1 MFRKHFF
8 CAGTGIL
15 FKTLNQQSRL
25 FSRDPFPSKV
35 SHYLYRARI
44 IDSIR
49 LALRSDSQSL
59 LTTLLNDRLL
69 DSFVVTHT
77 LRSAPSADSAL
88 SVIDILKSNSNFN
101 HTQSTIYALANILAR
116 SGRREEL
123 DDLVDAINARSFK
136 NVRVSHMNLMQWYAA
151 TGDVNSVLDIWDK
164 YRELD
169 RHVCTESYNIVMRL
183 YAEKG
188 EDSRAV
194 EIFHRMIVE
203 GANPNSRT
211 YTNII
216 EHLVNS
222 GKLDSALEV
231 FNVLPLMRIKRTSKQ
246 FSILVEGLVSVR
258 RFDEVKILL
267 SNMHAEGM
275 LPVRALLCSLQHMKE
290 AGCIHENDEILS
302 EMLPNER
309 IKSIEYFVDDT
320 GDDNDHEA
328 EDEVED
334 DVACDVNEVNGVKLK
349 PWLDPRALANALQS
363 WSPSEVSELEKA
375 KFVWT
380 TRLVCRVL
388 RNFKSP
394 LPAWNFFC
402 WVACQPG
409 FTHDVYTVQ
418 RMMTLLARHG
428 HVQLVNQLLD
438 KIRQEG
444 LKLPFSTIKLIIDFC
459 GISKDP
465 DAALKIFRHDRTLCG
480 SISKFKLMVLYS
492 SLLWTLTKCS
502 RSSDALEVLDEMILN
517 GICPDIQTF
526 SGLMDHFAKHGDIKN
541 VQKIFGMV
549 RQSGIEPDA
558 YMFKV
563 LILGYC
569 KCDRAA
575 LAWRVFEDMRNSNL
589 LPDYATKEL
598 LVKSLWKEGRRRE
611 AAIVEESCE
620 ETNDSLPL
628 ALRGHVWTVSSA
640 NLTQVYNIY
649 ASSFTSSCGPTS
661 NGEG

>member
-8 CAGTGIL
+8 STGTGSL
-15 FKTLNQQSRL
+15 FNALNQQTRL

-35 SHYLYRARI
+35 SHYLYRARV

-49 LALRSDSQSL
+49 LALRSNSQSS
-59 LTTLLNDRLL
+59 LTTLLNDRLV
-69 DSFVVTHT
+69 DSFVVTHA

-88 SVIDILKSNSNFN
+88 SVIDILKSNANFS
-101 HTQSTIYALANILAR
+101 HTQGTIYALADILAR
-116 SGRREEL
+116 SSRREEL
-123 DDLVDAINARSFK
+123 DALVDAINARSFK

-151 TGDVNSVLDIWDK
+151 IGDLDSVLDTWDN
-164 YRELD
+164 YRGLD

-194 EIFHRMIVE
+194 EMFHRMIVE

-211 YTNII
+211 YTTII

-222 GKLDSALEV
+222 GKLDAALEV
-231 FNVLPLMRIKRTSKQ
+231 FSVLPLMRIKRTTKQ
-246 FSILVEGLVSVR
+246 FSILAEGLVSVR
-258 RFDEVKILL
+258 RFDEVKFLL
-267 SNMHAEGM
+267 SNMEAEGM

-290 AGCIHENDEILS
+290 GGYIRENDEILS
-302 EMLPNER
+302 DMLPDDR
-309 IKSIEYFVDDT
+309 IKSVEYFVDDT
-320 GDDNDHEA
+320 EDDDDEA
-328 EDEVED
+328 EAEEED
-334 DVACDVNEVNGVKLK
+334 NVACDVNKVNGVRLK

-363 WSPSEVSELEKA
+363 WSPNDVLELENA

-380 TRLVCRVL
+380 TRLVCKVL

-394 LPAWNFFC
+394 GAAWNFFC

-418 RMMTLLARHG
+418 RMMTLLARRG
-428 HVQLVNQLLD
+428 HVQLVNQVMD

-444 LKLPFSTIKLIIDFC
+444 LKLPFSTIKLVIDFC
-459 GISKDP
+459 GVSKDP
-465 DAALKIFRHDRTLCG
+465 DAALKIFRHNRTLCG

-492 SLLWTLTKCS
+492 SLLRTLTKCS
-502 RSSDALEVLDEMILN
+502 RCPDALEVLDEMILN

-526 SGLMDHFAKHGDIKN
+526 SGLMDHFAKQGDIKN

-549 RQSGIEPDA
+549 RQSGIEPDT

-563 LILGYC
+563 LIHGYC

-575 LAWRVFEDMRNSNL
+575 LALRVFEDMRNSKL
-589 LPDYATKEL
+589 LPDSSTKEL

-611 AAIVEESCE
+611 AAMVEESCE
-620 ETNDSLPL
+620 EINESLPI
-628 ALRGHVWTVSSA
+628 ALRGHIWTVSSA

-649 ASSFTSSCGPTS
+649 ASTFTSSCDPTA

>member
-1 MFRKHFF
+1 MFRKHFY

-15 FKTLNQQSRL
+15 FKSLNQQTRL

-49 LALRSDSQSL
+49 LALRSNSQSL

-69 DSFVVTHT
+69 DSFVVTHA

-88 SVIDILKSNSNFN
+88 SVINILKSNFNFN

-123 DDLVDAINARSFK
+123 DALVDAINARSFK

-151 TGDVNSVLDIWDK
+151 TGDIDSVLDVWDK
-164 YRELD
+164 HRELD

-222 GKLDSALEV
+222 GKLDSALEI
-231 FNVLPLMRIKRTSKQ
+231 FSVLPLMRIKRTSKQ
-246 FSILVEGLVSVR
+246 FLILAEGLGSVQ
-258 RFDEVKILL
+258 RFDQVKMLL

-275 LPVRALLCSLQHMKE
+275 LPVRALLCSLQNMKE
-290 AGCIHENDEILS
+290 AGYIQENDEILS

-309 IKSIEYFVDDT
+309 IKSVEYFVDGT
-320 GDDNDHEA
+320 EDDNDD
-328 EDEVED
+328 EDENEVEND
-334 DVACDVNEVNGVKLK
+334 IACDVNEVNGVKLK

-375 KFVWT
+375 EFVWT
-380 TRLVCRVL
+380 TRLVCKVL

-394 LPAWNFFC
+394 MAAWNFFC

-428 HVQLVNQLLD
+428 HVQLVNQLMD

-465 DAALKIFRHDRTLCG
+465 DAALKIFHQDRTLCG
-480 SISKFKLMVLYS
+480 TISKFKLMVLYS
-492 SLLWTLTKCS
+492 SLLRTLTKCG

-526 SGLMDHFAKHGDIKN
+526 SGLMDHFAKQGDIKN

-563 LILGYC
+563 LIHGYC

-620 ETNDSLPL
+620 EINDSPPL
-628 ALRGHVWTVSSA
+628 ALRGHIWTVSSA

-661 NGEG
+661 NGKG